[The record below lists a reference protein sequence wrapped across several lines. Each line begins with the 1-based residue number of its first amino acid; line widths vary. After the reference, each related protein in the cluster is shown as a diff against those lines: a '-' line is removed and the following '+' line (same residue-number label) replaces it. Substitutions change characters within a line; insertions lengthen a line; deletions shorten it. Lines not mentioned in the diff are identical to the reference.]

1 MSYQRLILEITGCKR
16 QDVHLVEEF
25 MLSEYPMLNHF
36 GASEFAALARD
47 AYEAMQ
53 LSIRDDRHTSK
64 QG

>member
-1 MSYQRLILEITGCKR
+1 MFYQRLILEITGCDP

-25 MLSEYPMLNHF
+25 MLSEYPTLNHL

-53 LSIRDDRHTSK
+53 LSTRNDHRTPK